1 MDVNWGTGCNKSRMA
16 GSFISS
22 GTDGRRVGKHN
33 LRRNNSGFTLVEL
46 IVVIVLIAVMAALTV
61 GGILAWRDWAD
72 FNRENEYAETLF
84 VAAQNQLNDY
94 SADGRLEAMQ
104 KALKPDFSKAGGSTE
119 DDNADVM
126 SRLRSVSGNKV
137 EFGVGKNWKVYAED
151 SSNEHFVES
160 GYTRDEINEIWKNSG
175 AEEKYQD
182 RIISLRANKGDY
194 SGYLSG
200 TYSKNTEQYW
210 VYELLSSYIYDT
222 SILNDAAICIEL
234 TPADGQVFSV
244 FYSDK
249 NKSYTYA
256 KSEEED
262 NNSDVY
268 DITHSSDEA
277 EDKRSEEKRRGRKV
291 GYYDV
296 EALYKA
302 TTTASRK
309 SPVIDHVEVHN
320 EETLYLTYEITKEPQ
335 AVNQLT
341 YKVSLLDAD
350 KGNKPE
356 LVIEIDGT
364 KIKGRNIGLDGD
376 LLPLSGSLEK
386 YTVPCKVTRYDLA
399 CETGSTEVRRASE
412 SSSASVSSGVVM
424 DSVPVIVWSEG
435 TDSAGNYITTG
446 RTTVPRIHVL
456 LDMADL
462 NATQD
467 KYAAYSKG
475 IRDFY
480 KDKRF
485 GSSGDN
491 SLSQDA
497 NIEDNSFTGTQ
508 SFFRFGL
515 APDDVFAK
523 VEGSSTSKYKS
534 PAPANNI
541 DAWGRN
547 LENTGFAESSE
558 ATEGEEG
565 KKRITYSVTKSRH
578 LYNMRYI
585 EALDY
590 ESQDIV
596 LITTGSAAQLGYA
609 PVAGVDYTIVR
620 DSDNNGDIAWDKSI
634 EKQLA
639 DKADQPLRA
648 VSDNSIYPACERL
661 RVNDTLFG
669 GGNTISGLKVINE
682 KVVEENKYT
691 AFNPTGFINR
701 NYGTVKDLT
710 LDRTEVSG
718 GDFTGGFFGVNACE
732 ATNLTVSSNCVVEG
746 RKYVGGMAGVVLPSG
761 NHGRESEITNAKT
774 GEKQTLSNN
783 EIMSGLTN
791 RAEVKGSQAV
801 GGIAGAVRN
810 DFDFIKELYGDDA
823 EGEMTGE
830 ELKAEFPGLFDNDEK
845 YAAAASRND
854 KTSFLIS
861 ECSNYGAVKCIPS
874 EDGTIGSRGL
884 AYIGGITGYVYDGYS
899 DDNDNPHLIVDRC
912 NGAPMY
918 DEDYLFN
925 NKTGVFRS
933 VSGFTVT
940 DKGDYAGGIAGYNY
954 GGQISECY
962 SEAEE
967 NGKSYIFG
975 KNYVGGLVG
984 LNRGYITGNEEA
996 EGINSGFI
1004 GDSSSEENKYIN
1016 NNIVAGDKYVGGIV
1030 GCNADLAYSD
1040 DSSTEGTESGEETSD
1055 IDNDPETIISKAYS
1069 SDEKKTEIIPIKEI
1083 NLRNKISGFINKAQV
1098 YSRVEYGGGIT
1109 GYNTGYLFRNNNIY
1123 DTPDAGVLFMDRED
1137 DYTGSYIGGISGYN
1151 NGIIGNTERAVSS
1164 NGVSSTVAGSD
1175 DQSENPA
1182 IKCSYYIIGNSFLG
1196 GLVGYNDSD
1205 SIIENYVVEN
1215 GKIQGISHNNNRS
1228 CFVGGIAGFNSS
1240 ARLLDPELI
1249 NDNNIRDDYN
1259 AKYSSEYVISSG
1271 KSIVNGDYFVGG
1283 GIGGNILNR
1292 KEIEAGVTNI
1302 SGSYDPGSTVTGR
1315 EFVGGFIGYN
1325 LIINNTKE
1333 QLSSIDNGGKDLYPS
1348 GLVAEYLVASLSKK
1362 QGGVTDTR
1370 ELLKANKELI
1380 DNLADEKN
1388 IKGLKFTEDKEEDY
1402 LRLFIREQK
1411 SSTSL
1416 PTYPAVKGKLY
1427 VGGAVGYN
1435 DDNAILWI
1443 QDVQNTVKVTAEEYI
1458 YYEKERDLSTEINGI
1473 PVKVDGRKDYAGVT
1487 HNKDDFNRYSYG
1499 GGIIGRV
1506 ANKTRLIACSNAD
1519 KDLVKVAGTYH
1530 GGLCEVNAGML
1541 IRCEVSDLAFGTYDY
1556 VGGLCGLNKGT
1567 ISECSIDTV
1576 TVAGGNVV
1584 GGLSA
1589 ENYGTLSNNR
1599 IKNASIRAGST
1610 EDGVAGT
1617 YTGINGA
1624 SGIVTLSGNSVQGQ
1638 NLSISEYVSGS
1649 NSDADYNVNVFSSGR
1664 YAGGIVGVN
1673 KGFIR
1678 NAKTGLIEDYST
1690 AAASTYIKISGE
1702 VKGNSVVGGLV
1713 GLNSID
1719 TEGLTEEQAL
1729 NYMIKGF
1736 NNQTKV
1742 TAGNI
1747 KSEPDDKEGTAGGI
1761 AGKTEGY
1768 SYIRFCANSGEVSSP
1783 GNGNAGGI
1791 TAENNGVIDRC
1802 IDTVKV
1808 NASNGMSGGI
1818 AAINGAEGTI
1828 SNVRVEG
1835 SSGVGQSLLFTGKI
1849 SCGAIT
1855 AENQGRI
1862 SGIRIRYVN
1871 IENIKAENGNDA
1883 SNSYIGAVTGR
1894 NIFPAGYSW
1903 DTEEVRKKHGYIDL
1917 TGMSDS
1923 EDSET
1928 SVINKIQN
1936 CTIGVRSSNTEAGGI
1951 AGENKGT
1958 IAGSESSYAY
1968 VNPVIELKDTDRA
1981 SMGGVAGSN
1990 YRDIKYIS
1998 VHAVITGG
2006 KGNSNIGYGGITG
2019 INSGNV
2025 SYCSFD
2031 GKIKAAGDSSNIAS
2045 VGGIAGI
2052 NRNGAEVSHCTVGA
2066 DNRSSA
2072 GSGDITEILSDTSG
2086 TFAYLGGIAGSNYGR
2101 IADIDLNG
2109 QEYKETVNI
2118 RGYDGAQGG
2127 IAGLNGTGG
2136 SITGYKDNG
2145 TEHSITT
2152 SDKMLVAMLGN
2163 NSGTGTGGIIGIN
2176 NTGSEMSYVRNYANV
2191 SSGSTAGGL
2200 IGLSASNGF
2209 NLRDCVNRGDVES
2222 VNSDAGGLIGLAET
2236 GSDSYITSSA
2246 NHGHVHVPQNT
2257 WDGSSSGSS
2266 AGTGGTMSEPW
2277 DGVTKEK
2284 SYYEGDLEYL
2294 VKVQSSEYYYAAT
2307 VQVINHGSAP
2317 VKNWAVRMYYDGK
2330 INNIWGDIDSQ
2341 SGEGGSPYIIKSRAD
2356 IPNIDVNGSRTFY
2369 FNGNE
2374 KFPCFPTSFELYT
2387 SEIDKI
2393 EINDFEVSYVESA
2406 NWGDEQNYNGY
2417 MYISNTSGK
2426 PIEEWTLYF
2435 SFDRNITKIEGGIL
2449 TKTGNNSYKIEC
2461 KDNQTN
2467 VIPAEKEDKKNPL
2480 ELYISGN
2487 GGKQG
2492 DQPYNFSMKA
2502 YMVGYQAQDMDN
2514 GAGGLIGAYEQ
2525 AGESKHIY
2533 FYDCVNTGI
2542 VERVWAAGLNP
2553 EKQYIAKNIG
2563 NFVGR
2568 GNTDQ
2573 KAYWHFDTCRNYN
2586 PIAGATEGFIGTS
2599 VGMAGGNFKNC
2610 LEDSALVT
2618 DSKDYN
2624 PFLSSTEDS
2633 KNVDMSNCYYLSDDK
2648 YYGTYFT
2655 FSPVLGK
2662 IFYSDI
2668 SYTEL
2673 KSPGQFLEKP
2683 SKESNIRAGSAYEYG
2698 LLDVDT
2704 VSSFEFDVTNIAN
2717 TKMDYFNVYLW
2728 NGRNDSNSRVEYYVR
2743 ADFYDY
2749 TNRYHD
2755 YVTKS
2760 IKAGAEL
2767 EDSEVKLK
2775 VPNGMNNVDRVV
2787 VKVSRD
2793 GRNDIYLRGFTW
2805 TPKGISE
2812 EAECTYLADLYDTQ
2826 FSIKGLEAE
2835 DIRDNYFE
2843 LIDITSLS
2851 DLWIKN
2857 DHEISKDYCVDSNG
2871 KYYWDDVLGI
2881 RWVDRESF
2889 SFPKSKNP
2897 YKTAKLSIGIKNGNN
2912 SKGMGTFVFYPRS
2925 YYITLGVEYRY
2936 EYRIVFH
2943 TDRNETAMWPESTNP
2958 NSPNYYTT
2966 DWIGYNSSEGKY
2978 EQAISV
2984 PESLQGKV
2992 TQVDIIFRDVNLLG
3006 YAFGTRSD
3014 RVCLSGFGWIP
3025 KGESTIRLMAP
3036 ASSYETEKD
3045 KISESKARKLLVDY
3059 SKSANKPWVYYKYAH
3074 EDGFLMS
3081 ANNNPV
3087 SKTYR
3092 EDSKSYKDSEN
3103 AGLSSR
3109 INVYKDIDPKF
3120 INEFLPR
3127 NHKYSVQLEAPI
3139 ISGIDMGSNITLN
3152 WDRVTDAYAYELSYQ
3167 IKDNISGSTVYAS
3180 DIIRL
3185 GSDTTSYSIYN
3196 KESWNDPR
3204 VSYSIEFTIKAVSAV
3219 QGYDSPYSVESKN
3232 ISKMALS
3239 KPQVHLELTPDNK
3252 MAAVLDN
3259 RDVSVENGGYKKSD
3273 GSYVNCTV
3281 EVAYDAENTEP
3292 YVYTV
3297 SVSENAVSNERYEIK
3312 INEKDGQDPLGY
3324 KPQLTAKARPTISDN
3339 TVSENDIYLE
3349 SEPAENS
3356 GMLADNYTLVNGDPD
3371 ISERDKGSTYF
3382 NYSGSDR
3389 LLGFRGSDYRN
3400 AEYVMQYSDTE
3411 TREAVMM
3418 EDITAYDKK
3427 LGIDVTIAKEETITT
3442 GQGDQVK
3449 TIDNLPAEWFGE
3461 DAPESLLVRSYLGK
3475 SQNEVVHYGHT
3486 VSENIVLDKDT
3497 PEENRAV
3504 LAGIKDPYYLGN
3516 VEEAANEE
3524 HSVWDETANNGEGG
3538 LKPGYV
3544 LIRKVSGEEST
3555 EEGSQNI
3562 TYTLYYNATLELA
3575 DKNAGDGQEYS
3586 KYDVTYKRYS
3596 TKIKDTMIEEQQE
3609 DTDPEE
3615 VKAVKTAKVRTTAP
3629 ESNDN
3634 FNDEKADYQE
3644 AYGINNGND
3653 YSPSRA
3659 YQNMRPAPVMDGKIR
3674 WSEDA
3679 DGNETYT
3686 VRWDPYYRNNEVWNN
3701 GWDPV
3706 EDKELIDG
3714 YKWYQTDNNLI
3725 AGDEDRYVA
3734 PTWTA
3739 FADKTGYYD
3748 ETTGDEARKDIM
3760 NAYLMTYSDR
3770 IDEDEAEG
3778 AAESGYTVEVIG
3790 FDDTDP
3796 DNREVLLSLT
3806 GTDNIRLTEVYDY
3819 YTKQN
3824 YEYKVSDDEVR
3835 EVPKYSKWVYEAT
3848 FTKDTEWNYDRYEIR
3863 IVNNGS
3869 TKCLVSSLG
3878 NNIGNIVYEEPV
3890 KALDGSYSYFAL
3902 PRYTEMPLD
3911 PLKPF
3916 EPTYNIGADHRD
3928 EEESGNGLEYNVEWS
3943 WSGFDNDQ
3951 NSDLGGFLISV
3962 KQNAE
3967 DTSEGKVGDHYFY
3980 IEEIGDT
3987 EAIGSAIDLDLY
3999 SLDPES
4005 VVTELTADKSG
4016 YMTDGNRRSVN
4027 IDLGD
4032 FYDGAKV
4039 DIAVSA
4045 VPRTGAVNYCDGEP
4059 GVLTGYALG
4068 SARKA
4073 PDPDSIQV
4081 DGLPDRIPEYDD
4093 VIRIP
4098 SDAVTTDLTMPVSED
4113 DGYSTVSREVWENG
4127 LWIKYDGL
4135 EGIDFADDDPANIYA
4150 AIAVY
4155 ENAPDN
4161 MELPG
4166 EYTDEN
4172 RMSTVADSA
4181 EVWDKDAVKTLY
4193 TKEEPLN
4200 MGSAADSDYVR
4211 VILSDDDDEYG
4222 IKYAGKWLKVALK
4235 ARSEK
4240 GYTSRWS
4247 DQDAGGVS
4255 VNYRWIHL
4263 PYIRGISNESNIMD
4277 PEGSTY
4283 NDYRISSGAGDLLT
4297 DGSVSGENNGEL
4309 LHDAEQLIPDSSV
4322 SKPEIR
4328 STPTPTPALVP
4339 EPTATPTPVP
4349 TPLPEDADV
4358 PSSGTGT
4365 ETENDEDKDKGSSGN
4380 GGSGGQESGSDP
4392 GTTDNNAGAQ
4402 PEGNGGS

>member
-1 MDVNWGTGCNKSRMA
+1 MA
-16 GSFISS
+16 GSFISG

-61 GGILAWRDWAD
+61 GGILSWRDWAD

-126 SRLRSVSGNKV
+126 SRLRSVSGNRV
-137 EFGVGKNWKVYAED
+137 EFGVGKNWKVYD
-151 SSNEHFVES
+151 GDTLNEHFVES
-160 GYTRDEINEIWKNSG
+160 GYTRDEINNIWKNSG

-210 VYELLSSYIYDT
+210 VYELLSSYIYDQ

-256 KSEEED
+256 KSEVED

-268 DITHSSDEA
+268 DITYSSDEA
-277 EDKRSEEKRRGRKV
+277 ENKRSEEKRRSRKV

-446 RTTVPRIHVL
+446 STTVPRIHVL

-467 KYAAYSKG
+467 KYADYSKG

-547 LENTGFAESSE
+547 LENTGFAEGSE
-558 ATEGEEG
+558 AAEGEEG

-596 LITTGSAAQLGYA
+596 LITAGPAAQLGYA

-661 RVNDTLFG
+661 RVNDTIFG
-669 GGNTISGLKVINE
+669 GGNTISGLKVSNE
-682 KVVEENKYT
+682 KVTEENKYT

-701 NYGTVKDLT
+701 NYGTVRDLT

-761 NHGRESEITNAKT
+761 NHCRESEITNAKT

-791 RAEVKGSQAV
+791 RAEITGSQAV

-810 DFDFIKELYGDDA
+810 DFAFIKELYGGTA

-861 ECSNYGAVKCIPS
+861 ECSNFGAVKCIPS
-874 EDGTIGSRGL
+874 EDGTIGSREL

-899 DDNDNPHLIVDRC
+899 DDNDNPHLIVDSC

-1004 GDSSSEENKYIN
+1004 GDSSSGENKYIN

-1040 DSSTEGTESGEETSD
+1040 DSSTEGTESGEETSE

-1151 NGIIGNTERAVSS
+1151 NGIIGNTERVVSS

-1175 DQSENPA
+1175 NQSENPA
-1182 IKCSYYIIGNSFLG
+1182 IKCSYYIRGNSFLG

-1427 VGGAVGYN
+1427 VGGVVGYN

-1567 ISECSIDTV
+1567 ITECSIDTV

-1589 ENYGTLSNNR
+1589 ENYGTLSNNC

-1664 YAGGIVGVN
+1664 FAGGIVGVN

-1802 IDTVKV
+1802 IDTVNV

-1928 SVINKIQN
+1928 SVVNKIQN

-2072 GSGDITEILSDTSG
+2072 GSSDITEILSDTSG

-2101 IADIDLNG
+2101 ITDIDLNG
-2109 QEYKETVNI
+2109 QEHKETVNI

-2136 SITGYKDNG
+2136 SITGYEDNG
-2145 TEHSITT
+2145 TEHGITT

-2163 NSGTGTGGIIGIN
+2163 NSGNGTGGIIGIN

-2200 IGLSASNGF
+2200 IGLSGSNGF
-2209 NLRDCVNRGDVES
+2209 NLRECINRGDIES
-2222 VNSDAGGLIGLAET
+2222 VNGDAGGLIGLATT

-2246 NHGHVHVPQNT
+2246 NHGHVHVPM
-2257 WDGSSSGSS
+2257 GESGEEENIR
-2266 AGTGGTMSEPW
+2266 T
-2277 DGVTKEK
+2277 
-2284 SYYEGDLEYL
+2284 YREGDIEYTF
-2294 VKVQSSEYYYAAT
+2294 KVTSDLSTWTTGYNAEIT
-2307 VQVINHGSAP
+2307 IKNGSTRID
-2317 VKNWAVRMYYDGK
+2317 NWAVVT
-2330 INNIWGDIDSQ
+2330 
-2341 SGEGGSPYIIKSRAD
+2341 D
-2356 IPNIDVNGSRTFY
+2356 IPGNITVYDARIYQKEPYYVIKTASYNAEDMDLEPNEEIQIHFQGQEGFIDYPTFFHVISNSVERDRSDY
-2369 FNGNE
+2369 SV
-2374 KFPCFPTSFELYT
+2374 TFEP
-2387 SEIDKI
+2387 
-2393 EINDFEVSYVESA
+2393 
-2406 NWGDEQNYNGY
+2406 YNGERLIRITNNTDAVIEDWKLFFTFNKEIFHVYPQRYEKISEEENRY
-2417 MYISNTSGK
+2417 MIRGNSDSGTNYIRPGTSVEIHVQYID
-2426 PIEEWTLYF
+2426 PTPEDTLSYYTLY
-2435 SFDRNITKIEGGIL
+2435 
-2449 TKTGNNSYKIEC
+2449 SYETQEVTPGSTFIP
-2461 KDNQTN
+2461 DIVNTN
-2467 VIPAEKEDKKNPL
+2467 
-2480 ELYISGN
+2480 
-2487 GGKQG
+2487 
-2492 DQPYNFSMKA
+2492 
-2502 YMVGYQAQDMDN
+2502 N
-2514 GAGGLIGAYEQ
+2514 GAGGFIGAYAQ
-2525 AGESKHIY
+2525 IGDSRHVY
-2533 FYDCVNTGI
+2533 LYDCVNTGI
-2542 VERVWAAGLNP
+2542 VEREGVDSENKKVARDV
-2553 EKQYIAKNIG
+2553 G

-2586 PIAGATEGFIGTS
+2586 PIEGATEGFTGKS
-2599 VGMAGGNFKNC
+2599 VGMIVGRFNKC
-2610 LEDSALVT
+2610 LDDSALVT
-2618 DSKDYN
+2618 DSKDYS
-2624 PFLSSTEDS
+2624 PFVSAMEDENKVDMTSCYYFGEDEDETTEDS
-2633 KNVDMSNCYYLSDDK
+2633 H
-2648 YYGTYFT
+2648 GTYFT
-2655 FSPVLGK
+2655 FSVAEGNINYGNK
-2662 IFYSDI
+2662 
-2668 SYTEL
+2668 SYDEL
-2673 KSPGQFLEKP
+2673 KSPAVFLKRP
-2683 SKESNIRAGSAYEYG
+2683 SKDSGFSYKGNQASY
-2698 LLDVDT
+2698 
-2704 VSSFEFDVTNIAN
+2704 EFDIVNEAN
-2717 TKMDYFNVYLW
+2717 SSGMSSFNVYLW
-2728 NGRNDSNSRVEYYVR
+2728 NGRNKISDIRYG
-2743 ADFYDY
+2743 Y
-2749 TNRYHD
+2749 T
-2755 YVTKS
+2755 VTTKFVYEDKS
-2760 IKAGAEL
+2760 VDTVWNQYIAASSEL
-2767 EDSEVKLK
+2767 KESELK
-2775 VPNGMNNVDRVV
+2775 VNVPNQQKKVIRVV
-2787 VKVSRD
+2787 ITITWNNAY
-2793 GRNDIYLRGFTW
+2793 GNDEDITSETQEGNKTIYLRGFTW
-2805 TPKGISE
+2805 TPKGLGE
-2812 EAECTYLADLYDTQ
+2812 EAKCVYLDKWKDTSFEITGIQTDSPEAYFQTDKGDHVLSKTYP
-2826 FSIKGLEAE
+2826 SG
-2835 DIRDNYFE
+2835 
-2843 LIDITSLS
+2843 
-2851 DLWIKN
+2851 
-2857 DHEISKDYCVDSNG
+2857 
-2871 KYYWDDVLGI
+2871 VLGI
-2881 RWVDRESF
+2881 NWLDNETF
-2889 SFPKSKNP
+2889 YLKKSKNG
-2897 YKTAKLSIGIKNGNN
+2897 TAKINFNIVYGNN
-2912 SKGMGTFVFYPRS
+2912 EKDTRIQKFGFYPRATNS
-2925 YYITLGVEYRY
+2925 DCTYY
-2936 EYRIVFH
+2936 YRIKYYDELGNSDCHPSNGSFYDI
-2943 TDRNETAMWPESTNP
+2943 TIKKGQTKEDIYRENKDKIFSTVQYGN
-2958 NSPNYYTT
+2958 NRLSGRAVRVELEFGK
-2966 DWIGYNSSEGKY
+2966 IIQEGVGN
-2978 EQAISV
+2978 I
-2984 PESLQGKV
+2984 
-2992 TQVDIIFRDVNLLG
+2992 
-3006 YAFGTRSD
+3006 D
-3014 RVCLSGFGWIP
+3014 RVVLSGFEFMPRFENNIP
-3025 KGESTIRLMAP
+3025 YIIAP
-3036 ASSYETEKD
+3036 VSASEDTGSD
-3045 KISESKARKLLVDY
+3045 KSMSLSVDY
-3059 SKSANKPWVYYKYAH
+3059 SKSTTAPYVYYKKDRDH
-3074 EDGFLMS
+3074 GFDMD
-3081 ANNNPV
+3081 ANDPINTKYMTDSSDYV
-3087 SKTYR
+3087 TSK
-3092 EDSKSYKDSEN
+3092 N
-3103 AGLSSR
+3103 AGQNSR
-3109 INVYKDIDPKF
+3109 INVYEDIDPKF
-3120 INEFLPR
+3120 VNVFLP
-3127 NHKYSVQLEAPI
+3127 NQKGYQDKLSTPYIEALTMN
-3139 ISGIDMGSNITLN
+3139 SAITVD
-3152 WDRVTDAYAYELSYQ
+3152 WDEVENAYEYEVSYKVENNETGEVVESHDA
-3167 IKDNISGSTVYAS
+3167 IKVGSE
-3180 DIIRL
+3180 I
-3185 GSDTTSYSIYN
+3185 TSYSIIN
-3196 KESWNDPR
+3196 KDSWNDDA
-3204 VSYSIEFTIKAVSAV
+3204 SCSIEYKVKAVNAFSYAEE
-3219 QGYDSPYSVESKN
+3219 GSHEYDSDSATVN
-3232 ISKMALS
+3232 AIISRKTLP

-3252 MAAVLDN
+3252 MAVVLDN
-3259 RDVSVENGGYKKSD
+3259 REVSVENGGYKKSD
-3273 GSYVNCTV
+3273 GSYVDCKV

-3371 ISERDKGSTYF
+3371 ISEQDKGSTYF

-3389 LLGFRGSDYRN
+3389 LLGFRGSDYRT

-3449 TIDNLPAEWFGE
+3449 MINNLPAEWFGE

-3504 LAGIKDPYYLGN
+3504 LAGIKDPYYLGS
-3516 VEEAANEE
+3516 VEEAVNEE

-3555 EEGSQNI
+3555 EEESQKI

-3629 ESNDN
+3629 ESNDK

-3659 YQNMRPAPVMDGKIR
+3659 YQDMRPAPIMDGKIR

-3706 EDKELIDG
+3706 EDKDLIDG

-3748 ETTGDEARKDIM
+3748 EATGDGVRKDIM
-3760 NAYLMTYSDR
+3760 NAYLMTYAGTTG
-3770 IDEDEAEG
+3770 EDEAEG
-3778 AAESGYTVEVIG
+3778 AAKSGYTVEVIG
-3790 FDDTDP
+3790 YDDADP
-3796 DNREVLLSLT
+3796 DNKKVLHSLT

-3878 NNIGNIVYEEPV
+3878 NDIGNIVYEEPV
-3890 KALDGSYSYFAL
+3890 KALDGSYAYFGL
-3902 PRYTEMPLD
+3902 PRYTEFLLD
-3911 PLKPF
+3911 SLKPF
-3916 EPTYNIGADHRD
+3916 EPTYNIGADHRA
-3928 EEESGNGLEYNVEWS
+3928 EEENGNNLEYTVEWS

-4093 VIRIP
+4093 VIRV
-4098 SDAVTTDLTMPVSED
+4098 SSEAVTTDLSLPVSED
-4113 DGYSTVSREVWENG
+4113 DGYSTVSRDVWENG

-4166 EYTDEN
+4166 KYTDEN
-4172 RMSTVADSA
+4172 RMSAVADSA
-4181 EVWDKDAVKTLY
+4181 EVWNKDAVKTLY
-4193 TKEEPLN
+4193 TKDEPLD